1 MGNIRYDI
9 RQWYFSE
16 LSIHLREHGFATE
29 QADGESLL
37 SVIWKDQPLC
47 RVNTKG
53 IVFFDSE
60 KVWETGAKMARD
72 RVVDLAKMTNE
83 YIRLMEWA
91 PDLNAE
97 GLDGDYRLLSEFN
110 GTVLAGHPTEYG
122 IEFIT
127 WDRTYDHKGVTQGNY
142 FSEGKYLSAKRDFV
156 VRSGLVT
163 RDELFSQEQLAEV
176 YRCIDETLGADYPIT
191 AEREKLLKDTMSQI
205 EDAVP
210 DLDALVCQSND
221 QEMEA
226 EGQQRYASPRFEM
239 GGMS

>member
-16 LSIHLREHGFATE
+16 LSMHLQEQGFATE
-29 QADGESLL
+29 QIDDEPAL
-37 SVIWKDQPLC
+37 SVIWQDRPLC

-53 IVFFDSE
+53 IVFYDPE
-60 KVWETGAKMARD
+60 KVQEPDAKMARN
-72 RVVDLAKMTNE
+72 RVVALAKMTNE

-142 FSEGKYLSAKRDFV
+142 FSEGKYLRAKRDFV
-156 VRSGLVT
+156 VRSGLVA
-163 RDELFSQEQLAEV
+163 RDELFSPEQLAEV
-176 YRCIDETLGADYPIT
+176 YRCIGETLDAEYPIT

-205 EDAVP
+205 ENAVP
-210 DLDALVCQSND
+210 DLAALVYQSNE

-226 EGQQRYASPRFEM
+226 EGQQRYARPRFEM
-239 GGMS
+239 GGMQ

>member
-1 MGNIRYDI
+1 M
-9 RQWYFSE
+9 
-16 LSIHLREHGFATE
+16 
-29 QADGESLL
+29 
-37 SVIWKDQPLC
+37 
-47 RVNTKG
+47 
-53 IVFFDSE
+53 
-60 KVWETGAKMARD
+60 
-72 RVVDLAKMTNE
+72 
-83 YIRLMEWA
+83 
-91 PDLNAE
+91 
-97 GLDGDYRLLSEFN
+97 
-110 GTVLAGHPTEYG
+110 
-122 IEFIT
+122 
-127 WDRTYDHKGVTQGNY
+127 
-142 FSEGKYLSAKRDFV
+142 
-156 VRSGLVT
+156 VT